1 MKSYLNFTLKGS
13 QFFPV
18 WIAFFFF
25 FLIPMHLLLG
35 EFNELIASDVP
46 AEGPSKIFFLYLA
59 FVLVMAFIF
68 ILFITKLVIQSIEF
82 NGIKVI
88 CNYNTGKYIG
98 IVISGLLLSI
108 VTIGIYIPWFVR
120 DINRFLIHGTSYDS
134 HKFYFKGRGGR
145 LFLIMTLTIFIAF
158 LLVGIVLFSIFKP
171 SIDIQSPD
179 FIQIYQVVVISIFVA
194 IIYLTF
200 QWTVNIRYKNYH
212 IKLETE
218 FFPAI
223 GKIAIELVLAVIL
236 VLIFEWLTSFIVILL
251 WNPDSFP
258 AAGKITIEL
267 ILAVTTLSI
276 YFAMA
281 FIRLYRYFAE
291 HTKSNIVDGKQ
302 ITMGYVGDQFSDF
315 KFMWEQILLT
325 VITVGFYYP
334 WAFSRIASRVLNQTY
349 LSIDHVGV
357 QEM

>member
-1 MKSYLNFTLKGS
+1 MRSHLNFTLKGS

-46 AEGPSKIFFLYLA
+46 AEGPSKMFFLYLA
-59 FVLVMAFIF
+59 IVLVMAFIF

-82 NGIKVI
+82 NGIKLI
-88 CNYNTGKYIG
+88 CDYHTAKYIG
-98 IVISGLLLSI
+98 IIISGLLLSI

-120 DINRFLIHGTSYDS
+120 NINRFLIHGISYNS
-134 HKFYFKGRGGR
+134 HKFAFKGRGGK
-145 LFLIMTLTIFIAF
+145 LFMIMTLTIFIAF

-179 FIQIYQVVVISIFVA
+179 FIWIYQVVVISILVT

-200 QWTVNIRYKNYH
+200 QWMVNIRYKNYL
-212 IKLETE
+212 IRLNTE

-223 GKIAIELVLAVIL
+223 GKIAVELVMAVIL
-236 VLIFEWLTSFIVILL
+236 VFIFEWLTSFIVIML

-258 AAGKITIEL
+258 AAGKIAVEL
-267 ILAVTTLSI
+267 VLAVTTLSI

-281 FIRLYRYFAE
+281 FIRLYSYFAE
-291 HTKSNIVDGKQ
+291 HTRSNIVDGKQ
-302 ITMGYVGDQFSDF
+302 FTMGYIGDQVSDF

-325 VITVGFYYP
+325 VITLGFYYP

-349 LSIDHVGV
+349 MSVDLVVV
-357 QEM
+357 QEK